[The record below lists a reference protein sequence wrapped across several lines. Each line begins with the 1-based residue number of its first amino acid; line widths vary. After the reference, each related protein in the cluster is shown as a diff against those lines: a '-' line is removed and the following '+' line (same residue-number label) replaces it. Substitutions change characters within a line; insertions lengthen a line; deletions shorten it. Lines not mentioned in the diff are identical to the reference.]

1 MNTALETLVSQAC
14 GAGQLELCGKYLN
27 KQRFI
32 MVLWFLPLGLLM
44 WFSEPL
50 LLLARQ
56 DPEVSRVCSMFLKN
70 SLPGFISLGVF
81 DATRIFLIAIE

>member
-1 MNTALETLVSQAC
+1 
-14 GAGQLELCGKYLN
+14 
-27 KQRFI
+27 
-32 MVLWFLPLGLLM
+32 
-44 WFSEPL
+44 L